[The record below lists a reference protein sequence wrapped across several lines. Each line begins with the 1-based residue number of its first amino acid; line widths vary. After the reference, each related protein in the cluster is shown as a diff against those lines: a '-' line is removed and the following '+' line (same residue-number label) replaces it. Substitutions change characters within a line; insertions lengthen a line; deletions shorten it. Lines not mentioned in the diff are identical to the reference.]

1 MLEIKDVLDYL
12 EELFPRKLAYE
23 WDNVGL
29 QIGDPNNVVGK
40 ILLALDAT
48 KATIDEATHK
58 EFVDLFIT
66 HHPFFFSPVK
76 SIDITT
82 PQGANIDKIIKSD
95 LTIYTLHT
103 NFDVAPGGM
112 NDTLA
117 ETIGLQNV
125 MPFAMIDEDHGL
137 GRMGE
142 LEKEMSLEEGINHI
156 KQVLNLEDV
165 RYVQGNVHPIKK
177 IAIVGGSGGKYIHE
191 VKALGAD
198 LFITGDVTH
207 HTAVDAQEIGL
218 NVIDIGH
225 YAETIMLEKLAT
237 LLTEK
242 FGEEELT
249 VIVSN
254 VSKNPIQ
261 LGN

>member
-1 MLEIKDVLDYL
+1 MLIKEVIDYL

-48 KATIDEATHK
+48 TVTIDEANNK

-82 PQGANIDKIIKSD
+82 PQGANIDQIIRSG

-117 ETIGLQNV
+117 EIIGLQIV
-125 MPFAMIDEDHGL
+125 MPFAMVDEDHGL

-142 LEKEMSLEEGINHI
+142 LEREMSLEESINHI

-165 RYVQGNVHPIKK
+165 RYVQGNVHPIKR

-191 VKALGAD
+191 VKTLGVD

-242 FGEEELT
+242 FSEEELT
-249 VIVSN
+249 VIVSKA
-254 VSKNPIQ
+254 SKNPIQ